1 MTARVLIVDDSTVA
15 RRLLTEVL
23 AGDPAIEVIG
33 TASDADSALAKISQ
47 LTPDVVTL
55 DVDLPGRNGLDLLVE
70 LRKAS
75 PRLPVIMVSASTQ
88 QAATTTLDALAR
100 GASDYVTKPSGLPRE
115 QAIAHIRDQL
125 VPRVRA
131 LAGPLGRTAPVA
143 RRAAAPPRLELLAI
157 GASTGGPNALDQL
170 FRSLP
175 ADLAVPV
182 VVVQHMPPTFTRLLA
197 ERLDGHGPLRF
208 AEAVDGE
215 PLRPGRVLLAPGDH
229 HLRVVRRRDGLAVAL
244 DRGPPEHSC
253 RPAVDV
259 MLRSIAELGLATLAV
274 ILTGMGQDGLL
285 GCQAIHDRGG
295 QVLVQDEATSVVW
308 GMPGFVARAGLA
320 ARVLPLVDLAP
331 EILARIG
338 AAPPIA
344 RGFHGA

>member
-33 TASDADSALAKISQ
+33 TASDADSALAKIAQ

-143 RRAAAPPRLELLAI
+143 RRAAAPRLELLAI

>member
-23 AGDPAIEVIG
+23 AGDPTIEVVG
-33 TASDADSALAKISQ
+33 TASDADSALAKIAQ

-55 DVDLPGRNGLDLLVE
+55 DVDLPGRNGLDLLVDI
-70 LRKAS
+70 RKAS

-100 GASDYVTKPSGLPRE
+100 GASDYVTKPSGLPRD
-115 QAIAHIRDQL
+115 QALAHIRDQL

-131 LAGPLGRTAPVA
+131 LTGSAGPRTVA
-143 RRAAAPPRLELLAI
+143 RRGTPSPRLELLAI

-170 FRSLP
+170 FRGLP

-197 ERLDGHGPLRF
+197 ERLDGRGPLRF

-259 MLRSIAELGLATLAV
+259 MLRSIAEAGLAALAV

-295 QVLVQDEATSVVW
+295 QVLAQDEATSVVW

-331 EILARIG
+331 EILSRVG
-338 AAPPIA
+338 AAPPLV
-344 RGFHGA
+344 RGCHGA